1 MILKVANETE
11 DGKVELLE
19 FSPTMKNSDLVG
31 RIVDGAII
39 LRPLE
44 STDEEGIYLWE
55 KDIVEFKYE
64 INDENKKY
72 IGYIEY
78 EQCRWIIVCNDI
90 PDSYIE
96 LTDLV
101 ESIDL
106 CTWVNVKRVGNKY
119 THPNLLKE
127 YED

>member
-1 MILKVANETE
+1 MILKVVNETE

-55 KDIVEFKYE
+55 KDIIEFEYKE
-64 INDENKKY
+64 DDENKKH
-72 IGYIEY
+72 IGFIAY
-78 EQCRWIIVCNDI
+78 EECMWIIVCNDI
-90 PDSYIE
+90 PDGYIE
-96 LTDLV
+96 LRDLV
-101 ESIDL
+101 ETECD
-106 CTWVNVKRVGNKY
+106 CHCVKGKKIGNKY
-119 THPNLLKE
+119 THPKL